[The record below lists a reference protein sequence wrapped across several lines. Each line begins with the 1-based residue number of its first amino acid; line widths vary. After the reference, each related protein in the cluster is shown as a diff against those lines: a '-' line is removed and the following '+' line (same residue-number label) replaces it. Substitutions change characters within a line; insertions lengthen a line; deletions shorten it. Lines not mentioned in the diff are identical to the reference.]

1 MRFVNFGSLNIDY
14 TFGVDKIV
22 CAGQTISSV
31 SEQRF
36 PGGKGLNQSLAAAR
50 AGCELYHA
58 GLIGDDGGFLKEL
71 LQEAD
76 VDCRFLKEVSG
87 GTGKAFIQVEA
98 SGQNCIVLS
107 GGANQKN
114 TEAYCDEVLNY
125 FGRGDYLLLQ
135 NEVNCLSYL
144 IDKAYEKGMK
154 IVLNPSPMDEK
165 ILACDLSKISVFIM
179 NEDEGSRISGETTP
193 EKILDKMET
202 LYPEVEVVLTLGE
215 KGCAYSYKKQRIY
228 QKSYPVSAVDTT
240 GAGDC
245 FNGVLAVALSAG
257 MPLEK
262 AVLRANLAAS
272 ISVTRRG
279 ALTSMPTL
287 EDLESLWQMFSRDD
301 MSYVAEG

>member
-114 TEAYCDEVLNY
+114 TEAYCDEVLDY

-202 LYPEVEVVLTLGE
+202 LYPEAEVVLTLGE

-240 GAGDC
+240 GAGDT
-245 FNGVLAVALSAG
+245 FTGYYLACSLENMNIRDCLEYASRAAAIAVTRKGAASAI
-257 MPLEK
+257 PWRQEVEAFKEK
-262 AVLRANLAAS
+262 AAV
-272 ISVTRRG
+272 
-279 ALTSMPTL
+279 
-287 EDLESLWQMFSRDD
+287 
-301 MSYVAEG
+301 